1 MVLVTAITGFDH
13 GSRRRCGDVFEV
25 SPAQAKALKRN
36 GLVTFDEEVA
46 DPASAA
52 GEKSSASQA
61 APVSPQTTVSESV
74 SGATETET
82 ETEAETETETE
93 TARGKVKAKTAGA

>member
-1 MVLVTAITGFDH
+1 M
-13 GSRRRCGDVFEV
+13 
-25 SPAQAKALKRN
+25 
-36 GLVTFDEEVA
+36 VTFDEEVA

-74 SGATETET
+74 SG
-82 ETEAETETETE
+82 ETETETE
-93 TARGKVKAKTAGA
+93 TARGKAKAKAAGA